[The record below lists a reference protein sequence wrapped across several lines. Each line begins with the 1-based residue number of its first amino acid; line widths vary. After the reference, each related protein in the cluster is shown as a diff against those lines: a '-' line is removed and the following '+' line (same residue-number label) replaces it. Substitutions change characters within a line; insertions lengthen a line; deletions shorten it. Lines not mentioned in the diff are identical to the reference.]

1 MEGCITG
8 YFPFRPL
15 SVSSPQTI
23 ANSSSSRSEVE
34 ALLVEHPDV
43 LDASLINEEGPD
55 GHHYPV
61 AYVVPH
67 AERMKGAKTRIYL
80 ADRDKRVAQWS
91 KAFDQVYRFG
101 PGNHAPTFVGWTSSY
116 TNKPIP
122 QTEMQEWLDCTIERI
137 MSLKPEKVLEIGCG
151 VGLLLQ
157 ELAPKCSVYRGTDLS
172 LVAVGRLREFVA
184 SRPELHHV
192 ELFERE
198 ATNLDEQAP
207 GSVDTVV
214 INSVIQYFPDLHYLQ
229 TVLEGAARAVSSGG
243 RIFIGD
249 VRHFGLLP
257 LFHGAVQLAKASPEA
272 SARWLKRKVSLAI
285 EQERELVIDPQ
296 FFLELPGSNPR
307 ISGAEILLKRGQAHN
322 ELTRYRYDVVLH
334 VGETNSVPARQEA
347 EWQAGD
353 LTVAELVS
361 LFNTQQLTSVNIL
374 NVPNRR
380 LASDLAAVR
389 RLRSADDRQSVGDIR
404 RSMAAETDLGSDL
417 GSDPED
423 FWMLSDTQTHD
434 VRIGWSTHSA
444 DGHFDVVL
452 VARDRARG
460 APLLRWATN
469 VSPASRGGRLATDP
483 LAVAFMQQLGLELRQ
498 LLGNRLPESRLPAAV
513 LAVNELPSGAAAT
526 LPGTAA
532 HFRQESDG
540 RAGSRHM
547 EQE

>member
-1 MEGCITG
+1 
-8 YFPFRPL
+8 
-15 SVSSPQTI
+15 VSSPQTI
-23 ANSSSSRSEVE
+23 ANSSSARSEVE
-34 ALLVEHPDV
+34 ALLLEHPDV
-43 LDASLINEEGPD
+43 IDASLIDEEGPD
-55 GHHYPV
+55 GHSYPV

-67 AERMKGAKTRIYL
+67 AERMKEAKTRIYL
-80 ADRDKRVAQWS
+80 TDRDKRVAQWRR
-91 KAFDQVYRFG
+91 AFDQVYRFG

-116 TNKPIP
+116 TNKPFP

-137 MSLKPEKVLEIGCG
+137 MSLRPEKVLEIGCG

-184 SRPELHHV
+184 SKPELRHV

-214 INSVIQYFPDLHYLQ
+214 INSVIQYFPDIHYLR
-229 TVLEGAARAVSSGG
+229 TVLERAARVVSSGG

-249 VRHFGLLP
+249 VRHVGLLP
-257 LFHGAVQLAKASPEA
+257 LFHGAVQLAKAPPEA

-285 EQERELVIDPQ
+285 DQDRELVIDPQ

-307 ISGAEILLKRGQAHN
+307 ISSVEILLKRGQTHN

-334 VGETNSVPARQEA
+334 VSETDPAPSRQEA

-361 LFNTQQLTSVNIL
+361 RFETQQLASLNIL

-380 LASDLAAVR
+380 LASDLAGVR
-389 RLRSADDRQSVGDIR
+389 RLWSADDRQLVGDIR
-404 RSMAAETDLGSDL
+404 RSIAAEAEL

-423 FWMLSDTQTHD
+423 FWKLSDTQARD
-434 VRIGWSTHSA
+434 VRVGWSPHSA
-444 DGHFDVVL
+444 DGHFDVAL
-452 VARDRARG
+452 VARDRSPA
-460 APLLRWATN
+460 APLLQRATN
-469 VSPASRGGRLATDP
+469 VSPASRRGRLATDP
-483 LAVAFMQQLGLELRQ
+483 LAVAFMQQLGLELGQ
-498 LLGNRLPESRLPAAV
+498 LLSDRLPESRLPAAV

-526 LPGTAA
+526 LPGPAA

-540 RAGSRHM
+540 RAGSRQM
-547 EQE
+547 VQG